1 MDRYNY
7 YKAHYQINGSPKWVF
22 VEGPSWGPD
31 EEWVKKKIMERFPDA
46 SPSSIHLLR
55 CSKEEYDAQT
65 LDYRLSL

>member
-7 YKAHYQINGSPKWVF
+7 YKAHYQINGSHKCAF
-22 VEGPSWGPD
+22 IEGPSWGPD
-31 EEWVKKKIMERFPDA
+31 EEWGKKKIVEKFPGA
-46 SPSSIHLLR
+46 NSIHLLR